1 MGGSK
6 DKTFPLTQL
15 VHAGTIAFEGGKPVN
30 PPIYRC
36 STVVFENT
44 AQQQDLKERRSSTRL
59 FTYGA
64 RGNPTNFALEDA
76 IAALEGG
83 FRTKLYPTGLAA
95 MGMVVLSYLKP
106 GDHILI
112 MDGVYQPMRI
122 LDRVFLSR
130 YGVHAD
136 YFPHDA
142 LSIEEYIKPNTR
154 MIYVECPS
162 SLTFDLCDL
171 PALCTVAQQ
180 KGILVAADNTWGSG
194 VQYSP
199 LRLGAD
205 ISIIAATK
213 YLSGHSDVMMGAV
226 TTNRAAWLPLSETAD
241 AFGMTVSPDDS
252 YLVLRGTRS
261 LAPRLAMHQQH
272 ALQVA
277 EWLKAHPKVR
287 TVLCPALPDHPSYEI
302 WKRDCIGT
310 NGLLTIELT
319 TSNWADANHFVD
331 ALKLFKIGASWGGY
345 ESLATTVDIA
355 SARTQADW
363 PGRGSM
369 IRLHVGLESPGD
381 LIEDLG
387 QAFDA
392 INI

>member
-1 MGGSK
+1 MSDTK
-6 DKTFPLTQL
+6 DKTYPLTQL
-15 VHAGTIAFEGGKPVN
+15 VHSGAIAYEGGQPVN
-30 PPIYRC
+30 PPVFRC
-36 STVVFENT
+36 STVIFEDT
-44 AQQQDLKERRSSTRL
+44 AQQQDLKERRSAARL

-76 IAALEGG
+76 ITALEGG

-106 GDHILI
+106 GDHMLI
-112 MDGVYQPMRI
+112 MDGVYQPMRT
-122 LDRVFLSR
+122 LDHKFLRR
-130 YGVHAD
+130 YGIHAD
-136 YFPHDA
+136 YFSHDVR
-142 LSIEEYIKPNTR
+142 SIGDHIKPNTR
-154 MIYVECPS
+154 MVYVECPS
-162 SLTFDLCDL
+162 SLTYDLCDL
-171 PALCTVAQQ
+171 PALCAAVQQ

-226 TTNRAAWLPLSETAD
+226 TTNQAAWQPLSETSD
-241 AFGMTVSPDDS
+241 TFGMTVSPDDA
-252 YLVLRGTRS
+252 YLVLRGIRS
-261 LAPRLAMHQQH
+261 LAPRLVMHQQH

-287 TVLCPALPDHPSYEI
+287 TVLCPALPDHPSHEI
-302 WKRDCIGT
+302 WRRDCTGT
-310 NGLLTIELT
+310 NGLLTIELA
-319 TSNWADANHFVD
+319 TSSKADADLFVD

-345 ESLATTVDIA
+345 ESLVTPVDVA
-355 SARTQADW
+355 SSRTQSDW
-363 PGRGSM
+363 SGRGNM
-369 IRLHVGLESPGD
+369 VRLHVGLESPDD
-381 LIEDLG
+381 LIEDLC

-392 INI
+392 TSS